1 MEIPNKRE
9 KTKKSENFFDERE
22 NEAKSLTIIVNDLA
36 SGTKAF
42 ENACRKCSLEEED
55 VVITVNRDIRPKKV
69 LKTRR
74 LTDTQVGY
82 QWISKIPNEID
93 SPIESS
99 PLTVSAFQETPN
111 VERIIINEST
121 LNKIVVPTASSTEPI
136 VQESNLH
143 ENTSERNCLDLGE
156 EEEEAA
162 APTCKREKQESQSV
176 FVKTK
181 RIIFSPFRRNSKE
194 KGCEISK
201 EVQTDDNEDSNEFPI
216 KAMKSNQS
224 TSTSDAQ
231 IAIQPWANL
240 HRTRSNSESP
250 CSRERRRII
259 DSNEQRRPPLPQSP
273 ILSRK
278 EYRRSSPKETAPS
291 IRMMIQR

>member
-1 MEIPNKRE
+1 MREIE
-9 KTKKSENFFDERE
+9 TKKKSRRIIRNERNFSDQRE
-22 NEAKSLTIIVNDLA
+22 NENSLTITVNDLA

-42 ENACRKCSLEEED
+42 ENARRKCSLEEDD

-82 QWISKIPNEID
+82 QWRSKILDEID
-93 SPIESS
+93 LPRESA
-99 PLTVSAFQETPN
+99 PLTVSAYQETPN

-121 LNKIVVPTASSTEPI
+121 LNKIVVPTASTEPI
-136 VQESNLH
+136 LQELNLP
-143 ENTSERNCLDLGE
+143 EDLNDQKIINKLDSDE
-156 EEEEAA
+156 VAS
-162 APTCKREKQESQSV
+162 KREKQESRSV
-176 FVKTK
+176 FIKTK
-181 RIIFSPFRRNSKE
+181 RMIFSPFRRNSKE
-194 KGCEISK
+194 KGCEISPK
-201 EVQTDDNEDSNEFPI
+201 EMEKDENDDLNLVSS
-216 KAMKSNQS
+216 KAVVKCIQS
-224 TSTSDAQ
+224 TSTSESQ
-231 IAIQPWANL
+231 VPIQPWANL

-259 DSNEQRRPPLPQSP
+259 DSTEQRRPPLPQSP